1 MAALAAGLT
10 PSGLS
15 AAVVAADKVATD
27 AAEAEHQPPPAGA
40 ASGAGAGAG
49 AGAAV
54 GGDPVDRARLARTEQ
69 FAPLPAARP
78 LADVAALDLTTPVL
92 AAVDAAAEALA
103 TPLHPGL
110 APPDA
115 AGDASVAAV
124 SVSRAAVAASA
135 LAAVAG
141 FMYTDTLPVSALLP
155 PASLGAPA
163 HTAKPSEAAA
173 WAHARVVA
181 AALAP
186 LAGDLGLPRLR
197 QLALRVFDALS
208 SAKPAPAAS
217 PAEPGLA
224 SSGIVPVPSGGAAS
238 EGEAV
243 AGLVGASRPPAW
255 QTAAAS
261 ATGLEDPDDVT
272 RPWGLRS
279 ALGVLVAAAELRQR
293 QGRIRAAFNEA
304 MLDSMA
310 LKAIDADGVGFHGAV
325 LAAARGGRGRP
336 GEDALAPGAAD
347 AEALAGAAGAAGQ
360 PVDGAAAGGDGSAA
374 SDASD
379 DDGGDGDGDDSD
391 GDGQGRSR
399 LSRQADTLPPDA
411 ATLIARG
418 RLALRRRAN
427 VVEALFLSGLAP
439 QDARDGAWAAVAAAE
454 EDEDLAAAAAS
465 DKALGANETR
475 RTWTSRVE
483 KHRAAVARGDAP
495 GVHAAQ
501 NQAGATKLLASTEA
515 AVAVVSSSVKRNL
528 GWWERWEG
536 DEDEA
541 VSASASAPVARGA
554 SSWQFS
560 LARLCAES
568 YGEGPAWRQ
577 SVYDAAMA
585 AGIHVG
591 DAGSERSSDQSS
603 VEGDAAAA
611 PVGSPAGPRG
621 PGSGAK
627 RRTRNTTRKTR
638 VRLAMAQARRADEEA
653 QLRRRRRAE
662 AMAKALEVLRG
673 DCRVVAPDGRAWALH
688 AYLLRSRSALLA
700 DVVGP
705 SPVARAEPGALP
717 FRLPGHDG
725 ESGAEALTWLP
736 GPAMGRVARDA
747 LRRGAI
753 PAAADAGA
761 ALALGRLG
769 AAARAGPRAGP
780 ALVRRA
786 SHDGFSDADS
796 SSSEEEE
803 EEEEEGPGARASGA
817 SEADDCL
824 ADPASA
830 EGADTAAVGAAIR
843 DAVRD
848 AESAG
853 APAGSSGGDAS
864 RASAADAALA
874 ALRLRAASGPARGAH
889 RRVHREPAL
898 AAAAWRL
905 PGMLSQR
912 ATDSL
917 VSHVYSGSCQVSG
930 STVMRLAAAA
940 RQLGLPLLL
949 ARCEQHLLL
958 RCRDAAAAADM
969 HLAAGELGLP
979 RLSAF
984 ASVTRAAAARVAT
997 SSGAWEDAAVVTGS
1011 AAAGPPSAP
1020 GRGGTASRRA
1030 GARTLTDIASSHAHG
1045 HAAATGAGAVPE
1057 SPIIGMAGM
1066 EMPDVPD
1073 FTLDGGGGL
1082 ETVPAGHSRGD
1093 GDDTASVASSS
1104 RTGGSR
1110 GHGVALGAA
1119 GPGRRGTSDPT
1130 TAAAGAGS
1138 VSAPVQRAAWGTG
1151 ARLASRSGSAWAGAG
1166 GSAATPRL
1174 GGGRP
1179 AAAGAP
1185 AALSLAQ
1192 QIERAKAAEHR
1203 RRGDERMAQ
1212 WVHRSGAGWAAG
1224 LAQAGS
1230 PPAPAAAPASRVAPP
1245 RVPAAAAA
1253 PATAARGGPEEE
1265 SDSDISD
1272 EDDDPFP

>member
-1 MAALAAGLT
+1 
-10 PSGLS
+10 
-15 AAVVAADKVATD
+15 
-27 AAEAEHQPPPAGA
+27 
-40 ASGAGAGAG
+40 
-49 AGAAV
+49 
-54 GGDPVDRARLARTEQ
+54 
-69 FAPLPAARP
+69 
-78 LADVAALDLTTPVL
+78 
-92 AAVDAAAEALA
+92 
-103 TPLHPGL
+103 
-110 APPDA
+110 
-115 AGDASVAAV
+115 
-124 SVSRAAVAASA
+124 
-135 LAAVAG
+135 
-141 FMYTDTLPVSALLP
+141 
-155 PASLGAPA
+155 
-163 HTAKPSEAAA
+163 
-173 WAHARVVA
+173 
-181 AALAP
+181 
-186 LAGDLGLPRLR
+186 
-197 QLALRVFDALS
+197 
-208 SAKPAPAAS
+208 
-217 PAEPGLA
+217 
-224 SSGIVPVPSGGAAS
+224 
-238 EGEAV
+238 
-243 AGLVGASRPPAW
+243 
-255 QTAAAS
+255 
-261 ATGLEDPDDVT
+261 
-272 RPWGLRS
+272 
-279 ALGVLVAAAELRQR
+279 
-293 QGRIRAAFNEA
+293 

-379 DDGGDGDGDDSD
+379 DDDRDGDGDDSD

-585 AGIHVG
+585 AGIQVG

-611 PVGSPAGPRG
+611 PAGSPAGPRG

-700 DVVGP
+700 DV
-705 SPVARAEPGALP
+705 
-717 FRLPGHDG
+717 
-725 ESGAEALTWLP
+725 
-736 GPAMGRVARDA
+736 
-747 LRRGAI
+747 
-753 PAAADAGA
+753 
-761 ALALGRLG
+761 
-769 AAARAGPRAGP
+769 
-780 ALVRRA
+780 
-786 SHDGFSDADS
+786 
-796 SSSEEEE
+796 
-803 EEEEEGPGARASGA
+803 
-817 SEADDCL
+817 
-824 ADPASA
+824 
-830 EGADTAAVGAAIR
+830 
-843 DAVRD
+843 
-848 AESAG
+848 
-853 APAGSSGGDAS
+853 
-864 RASAADAALA
+864 
-874 ALRLRAASGPARGAH
+874 
-889 RRVHREPAL
+889 
-898 AAAAWRL
+898 
-905 PGMLSQR
+905 
-912 ATDSL
+912 
-917 VSHVYSGSCQVSG
+917 
-930 STVMRLAAAA
+930 
-940 RQLGLPLLL
+940 
-949 ARCEQHLLL
+949 
-958 RCRDAAAAADM
+958 
-969 HLAAGELGLP
+969 
-979 RLSAF
+979 
-984 ASVTRAAAARVAT
+984 
-997 SSGAWEDAAVVTGS
+997 
-1011 AAAGPPSAP
+1011 
-1020 GRGGTASRRA
+1020 
-1030 GARTLTDIASSHAHG
+1030 
-1045 HAAATGAGAVPE
+1045 
-1057 SPIIGMAGM
+1057 
-1066 EMPDVPD
+1066 
-1073 FTLDGGGGL
+1073 
-1082 ETVPAGHSRGD
+1082 
-1093 GDDTASVASSS
+1093 
-1104 RTGGSR
+1104 
-1110 GHGVALGAA
+1110 
-1119 GPGRRGTSDPT
+1119 
-1130 TAAAGAGS
+1130 
-1138 VSAPVQRAAWGTG
+1138 
-1151 ARLASRSGSAWAGAG
+1151 
-1166 GSAATPRL
+1166 
-1174 GGGRP
+1174 
-1179 AAAGAP
+1179 
-1185 AALSLAQ
+1185 